1 MDDRKWVNIIFI
13 IEMYIVWMEVIQYKN
28 EKYPELLKKIYKPPQ
43 MLYCYGDSSFL
54 SINKVSIIGTRQISD
69 YGKWVIRYVLAGIAK
84 QSDIVVVSGLACGVD
99 AYVHM
104 VCLSMGIKTIAVV
117 PGGVDTAIP
126 SCNIK
131 LAKRIV
137 REGLLI
143 AEYPSGTSM
152 GKLMYVMRNRV
163 VAGISKYCI
172 VIEAGVNSGSLITAN
187 FAIEYNRD
195 VYVVPGNINSPVS
208 QGCNELAKQ
217 GAYILSSVSDLN
229 EIIGIRDEQ
238 LLLR

>member
-1 MDDRKWVNIIFI
+1 MDDGEWVNIIFI
-13 IEMYIVWMEVIQYKN
+13 IGMYIVLMEIIQYRNKR
-28 EKYPELLKKIYKPPQ
+28 YPELLKKIYKPPK
-43 MLYCYGDSSFL
+43 MLYCYGNSSFL
-54 SINKVSIIGTRQISD
+54 NVNKVSIVGTRQISD
-69 YGKWVIRYVLAGIAK
+69 YGKWVIRFLLNSIAK
-84 QSDIVVVSGLACGVD
+84 QPDIAVVSGLACGVD
-99 AYVHM
+99 AYVHS
-104 VCLSMGIKTIAVV
+104 VCLNRGIKTIAVV

-131 LAKRIV
+131 LAKEIV
-137 REGLLI
+137 RNGLLI
-143 AEYPSGTSM
+143 AEYPPETRM
-152 GKLMYVMRNRV
+152 GKLMYVMRNRI

-172 VIEAGVNSGSLITAN
+172 VVEAGINSGSLITAN

-217 GAYILSSVSDLN
+217 GAYILNSVSDLN
-229 EIIGIRDEQ
+229 EIIGIKDEQ